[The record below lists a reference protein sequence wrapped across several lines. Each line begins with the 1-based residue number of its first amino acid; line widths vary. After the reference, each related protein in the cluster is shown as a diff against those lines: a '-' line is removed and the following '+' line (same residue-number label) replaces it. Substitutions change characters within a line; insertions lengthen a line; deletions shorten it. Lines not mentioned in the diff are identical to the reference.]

1 MIQEPDSNPP
11 TWWTAAEKSGWATSA
26 SPCPCFDV
34 ARRVFEYSIDRKR
47 VPARKSSRAHAAI
60 ETRHIPSS
68 NMMTILRNKGAFLMV
83 DSRIHAANCIATIP
97 APVDG
102 EKRPRNA
109 PRARM
114 EPVRFVECS
123 GPPKKPTPGAHPE
136 SASKRLRCRLH
147 TAEHNRPRDQHEQ
160 HEQGHAPGGNGGDDG
175 LFHRDRA
182 PHILKDDV
190 RLANV
195 VKQPRRVEG

>member
-34 ARRVFEYSIDRKR
+34 ARRVFEYSIDRQR

-83 DSRIHAANCIATIP
+83 DSRIHAANCIATRRP
-97 APVDG
+97 DRRCSVGSTMPDAGRRPPCDDPRPGGRRKTAP
-102 EKRPRNA
+102 KRA
-109 PRARM
+109 
-114 EPVRFVECS
+114 
-123 GPPKKPTPGAHPE
+123 TGAHGACSVCRMFRAAQKAHTGGSPGVGLQTATMP
-136 SASKRLRCRLH
+136 ASHGGAQPSPRPARATRAGPCPRWKRWGR
-147 TAEHNRPRDQHEQ
+147 RPL
-160 HEQGHAPGGNGGDDG
+160 P
-175 LFHRDRA
+175 
-182 PHILKDDV
+182 P
-190 RLANV
+190 
-195 VKQPRRVEG
+195 